1 MIGSDWNDISTRG
14 LLFRRISLKSASLLM
29 LAFSTNQSIN
39 EVGIT
44 SSSSPKVTCTVHH
57 HDEKVYETITYLFTN
72 LTEHAG
78 KKGDYEKLALH
89 YTLSAGLKFI
99 PKTMDILIKI
109 TVSGIKHAY
118 IEPKKSLRIPTG

>member
-1 MIGSDWNDISTRG
+1 
-14 LLFRRISLKSASLLM
+14 
-29 LAFSTNQSIN
+29 
-39 EVGIT
+39 
-44 SSSSPKVTCTVHH
+44 
-57 HDEKVYETITYLFTN
+57 VYETITYLFTH

-118 IEPKKSLRIPTG
+118 IEPKKSLRIPKG

>member
-1 MIGSDWNDISTRG
+1 M
-14 LLFRRISLKSASLLM
+14 
-29 LAFSTNQSIN
+29 
-39 EVGIT
+39 
-44 SSSSPKVTCTVHH
+44 
-57 HDEKVYETITYLFTN
+57 
-72 LTEHAG
+72 TEHAG

-118 IEPKKSLRIPTG
+118 IEPKKSLRIPKG